1 MERHVEVTSFDRQ
14 QLQVAFESFNQHS
27 DQLEQS
33 YRDLQFKV
41 EALTRQLNSEQSA
54 RLEEFRK
61 TEQLSKRLAQLL
73 ESLPGGIVVIDGDGQ
88 ILQHNSEA
96 ARLLGRPLLGC
107 SWASIVKREVHGGGT
122 EDGNIQL
129 RDGQWLSLSRR
140 GLRNEAGEVIL
151 LADVTDSRQISELRQ
166 RKERLSAIGEMTAE
180 FAHQVRTPLAS
191 AMLYAAQLDTATP
204 EQQRAVQKISERLAD
219 LGRMVDDMLLF
230 AAGASATTEAVN
242 INELIASA
250 VAAVDGQL
258 KDDTSLSF
266 VVQDKNLKVSGNAD
280 ALRGAILNLVTNAD
294 QAALGSMRIVIG
306 ARRIDNKLVIS
317 VSDNGPGVAEELL
330 PRLFEPFFTTRP
342 QGTGLGLA
350 VVQQVAAAHGG
361 SASVASS
368 KLGTTFTIELP
379 LTEIA

>member
-1 MERHVEVTSFDRQ
+1 MERHVEATSFDRQ
-14 QLQVAFESFNQHS
+14 QLRVAFESFNQHS

-33 YRDLQFKV
+33 YRDLQFQV

-54 RLEEFRK
+54 RLKELQK
-61 TEQLSKRLAQLL
+61 TERLSKRLAQLL
-73 ESLPGGIVVIDGDGQ
+73 ETLPGGIVVIDGEGQ
-88 ILQHNSEA
+88 IQQHNSEA

-107 SWASIVKREVHGGGT
+107 SWASIVKREAHGGGT

-140 GLRNEAGEVIL
+140 ALRNEAGEVIL

-166 RKERLSAIGEMTAE
+166 RQERLSAIGEMTAE

-191 AMLYAAQLDTATP
+191 AMLYAAKLDTATP
-204 EQQRAVQKISERLAD
+204 AQQRAVQKISERLND
-219 LGRMVDDMLLF
+219 LGRMVDDMLQF
-230 AAGASATTEAVN
+230 AAGTRSTSELVN
-242 INELIASA
+242 VSKLVASA
-250 VAAVDGQL
+250 VSAVDGQL
-258 KDDTSLSF
+258 RDSSSVSF
-266 VVQDKNLKVSGNAD
+266 LVQDPTLAVSGNVD
-280 ALRGAILNLVTNAD
+280 ALRGAIVNLVTNAD

-306 ARRIDNKLVIS
+306 ARRVNDQLVIS
-317 VSDNGPGVAEELL
+317 VSDNGPGIAEEFL

-350 VVQQVAAAHGG
+350 VVQQVASAHDGK
-361 SASVASS
+361 AKVASS

-379 LTEIA
+379 LAEAA

>member
-1 MERHVEVTSFDRQ
+1 MEATSLDRQ
-14 QLQVAFESFNQHS
+14 QLKVAFESFSQHS

-41 EALTRQLNSEQSA
+41 EALTRALNSEQSA
-54 RLEEFRK
+54 RLREFRN
-61 TEQLSKRLAQLL
+61 TERLSKRLAQLL
-73 ESLPGGIVVIDGDGQ
+73 ESLPGGIVVIDGEGQ
-88 ILQHNSEA
+88 IQQHNSEA

-122 EDGNIQL
+122 EDGNILL

-140 GLRNEAGEVIL
+140 ALRNEAGEVIL

-166 RKERLSAIGEMTAE
+166 RQERLSAIGEMTAE

-204 EQQRAVQKISERLAD
+204 TQQRAVQKISERLND
-219 LGRMVDDMLLF
+219 LGRMVDDMLQF
-230 AAGASATTEAVN
+230 AAGTRTNAEIVN
-242 INELIASA
+242 VADLVSTA

-258 KDDTSLSF
+258 AERTKLSF
-266 VVQDKNLKVSGNAD
+266 VVQDPSLTVSGNAD
-280 ALRGAILNLVTNAD
+280 ALRGAIVNLVTNAD
-294 QAALGSMRIVIG
+294 QAALGAMRIVIS
-306 ARRIDNKLVIS
+306 ARRADDTLVIA
-317 VSDNGPGVAEELL
+317 VSDDGPGVPEEFLA
-330 PRLFEPFFTTRP
+330 RLFEPFFTTRP

-350 VVQQVAAAHGG
+350 VVQQVAAAHDGT
-361 SASVASS
+361 AKVASS

-379 LTEIA
+379 LVEAA

>member
-1 MERHVEVTSFDRQ
+1 MEATSFDRQ

-27 DQLEQS
+27 EELEQS

-54 RLEEFRK
+54 RLSQYRK
-61 TEQLSKRLAQLL
+61 TERISKRLGQLL
-73 ESLPGGIVVIDGDGQ
+73 ETLPGGIVVIDGEGQ
-88 ILQHNSEA
+88 IQQHNSEA

-140 GLRNEAGEVIL
+140 ALRNEAGEVIL

-166 RKERLSAIGEMTAE
+166 RQARLSAIGEMTAE

-204 EQQRAVQKISERLAD
+204 TQQRAVQKISERLND
-219 LGRMVDDMLLF
+219 LGRMVDDMLQF
-230 AAGASATTEAVN
+230 AAGTRAATEAVN
-242 INELIASA
+242 VAELVSSA

-258 KDDTSLSF
+258 RKRTQLSF
-266 VVQDKNLKVSGNAD
+266 VVQDPSLTVSGNVD
-280 ALRGAILNLVTNAD
+280 ALRGAIVNLVTNAD
-294 QAALGSMRIVIG
+294 QAALGAMRIVIS
-306 ARRIDNKLVIS
+306 ARRADDKLVIS
-317 VSDNGPGVAEELL
+317 VSDNGPGVPEEFLS
-330 PRLFEPFFTTRP
+330 RLFEPFFTTRP

-350 VVQQVAAAHGG
+350 VVQQVAAAHDGT
-361 SASVASS
+361 ANVASS

-379 LTEIA
+379 LVEAA

>member
-1 MERHVEVTSFDRQ
+1 MEATSYDRQ
-14 QLQVAFESFNQHS
+14 QLQVAFESFSQHS

-54 RLEEFRK
+54 RLAEFRN
-61 TEQLSKRLAQLL
+61 TERLSKRLGQLL
-73 ESLPGGIVVIDGDGQ
+73 ETLPGGIVVIDGDGQ
-88 ILQHNSEA
+88 IQQHNSEA

-122 EDGNIQL
+122 EDGNILL

-140 GLRNEAGEVIL
+140 ALRNEAGEVIL
-151 LADVTDSRQISELRQ
+151 LADVTDSRQMSELRQ
-166 RKERLSAIGEMTAE
+166 RQERLSAIGEMTAE

-204 EQQRAVQKISERLAD
+204 DQQRAVQKISERLTD

-230 AAGASATTEAVN
+230 AAGASATTVAVN
-242 INELIASA
+242 INELVASA

-258 KDDTSLSF
+258 RDDTSVSF
-266 VVQDKNLKVSGNAD
+266 VVQDKSLTVSGNAD

-306 ARRIDNKLVIS
+306 ARHVGDRLIIS
-317 VSDNGPGVAEELL
+317 VSDDGPGVPEELL

-361 SASVASS
+361 QAKVASS

-379 LTEIA
+379 LTEAG

>member
-1 MERHVEVTSFDRQ
+1 
-14 QLQVAFESFNQHS
+14 FNQHS

-33 YRDLQFKV
+33 YRDLQYKV

-54 RLEEFRK
+54 RLGEYRK
-61 TEQLSKRLAQLL
+61 TERLSKRLAQLL

-88 ILQHNSEA
+88 IQQHNSQA

-122 EDGNIQL
+122 EDGNILL

-140 GLRNEAGEVIL
+140 ALKNEAGEVIL

-166 RKERLSAIGEMTAE
+166 RQERLSAIGEMTAE

-204 EQQRAVQKISERLAD
+204 DQQRAVQKISERLTD

-230 AAGASATTEAVN
+230 AAGTQTAVETVNIAELVASA
-242 INELIASA
+242 ASA
-250 VAAVDGQL
+250 VDGTLGQRTQL
-258 KDDTSLSF
+258 SI
-266 VVQDKNLKVSGNAD
+266 VVQDRTLAVSGNAD
-280 ALRGAILNLVTNAD
+280 ALRGAIVNLITNAD
-294 QAALGSMRIVIG
+294 QAAIGAVRIVVS
-306 ARRIDNKLVIS
+306 ARQADDKLVIS
-317 VSDNGPGVAEELL
+317 VSDNGPGVPEEFL

-350 VVQQVAAAHGG
+350 VVQQVAAAHSGR
-361 SASVASS
+361 ARVASS
-368 KLGTTFTIELP
+368 KLGTSFTIELP
-379 LTEIA
+379 QQRLSA